1 MGLGSDWVEPIMFRY
16 NIVENQA
23 EALIREC
30 TEKNIGFVCMKPL
43 AGGALEDATLALRY
57 ILQNPDVTVVIPGM
71 AEEGEIAQ
79 NVAAMCDTSPL
90 TEEEKERIDN
100 IRATLGT
107 NFCRR
112 CNYCA
117 PCTVGIAIPN
127 VFLFQG
133 YLDRYGLGD
142 WAKDRYH
149 SMPVKASAC
158 IGCGACEKR
167 WPYDLPIREMLKD
180 AAAKFGE

>member
-1 MGLGSDWVEPIMFRY
+1 MFDLKEIEQ
-16 NIVENQA
+16 N
-23 EALIREC
+23 
-30 TEKNIGFVCMKPL
+30 L
-43 AGGALEDATLALRY
+43 AACEDK
-57 ILQNPDVTVVIPGM
+57 
-71 AEEGEIAQ
+71 
-79 NVAAMCDTSPL
+79 SPL
-90 TEEEKERIDN
+90 TEEELTKMQE
-100 IRATLGT
+100 IRDQLGN

-117 PCTVGIAIPN
+117 PCAVGIAIPN

-167 WPYDLPIREMLKD
+167 CPYDLPIREMLKD

>member
-1 MGLGSDWVEPIMFRY
+1 WVETIMFPY
-16 NIVENQA
+16 NIVEKQG
-23 EALIREC
+23 EELMRRC
-30 TEKNIGFVCMKPL
+30 TEQNVGFIVMKPL
-43 AGGALEDATLALRY
+43 AGGAIEDATLALRFVCA
-57 ILQNPDVTVVIPGM
+57 NPDVTVVIPGM
-71 AEEGEIAQ
+71 FDLKEIEQ
-79 NVAAMCDTSPL
+79 NLAAVEDKTPL
-90 TEEEKERIDN
+90 TEAELAQMEE
-100 IRATLGT
+100 IRKQLGN

-117 PCTVGIAIPN
+117 PCAVGIQIPN

-142 WAKDRYH
+142 WAKDRY
-149 SMPVKASAC
+149 STMSVKASAC

-167 WPYDLPIREMLKD
+167 CPYDLPIREMLKD